1 MAINEQ
7 PPTSKPPPTST
18 PPTEGYACTAR
29 NNRIAFENDSKNGRY
44 ANKNPDASAEAYNK
58 LFHRIYEEAAEEEKS
73 GMCNPNST
81 TPNPKYIPSGDLSK
95 MLEETS
101 KRGLNLKYKPDGSL
115 DLSDPDTMQAVV
127 QMGKEGVR
135 VAEAEAN
142 KNKPPNESKSGSGS
156 GGGGSGGGSGGGQ
169 GSAMT
174 GAGAGTGGG
183 GSSGGGSGGGQP
195 SGGGGSSGGGGPGSL
210 TPKEPAKDEAE
221 KEAAKKKCLDT
232 INQLNAAIG
241 NAYVALNRDAQILA
255 EPSMAALGAINA
267 GAIDA
272 CSKASQLQDVL
283 NRVVAAGQAVATGG
297 QGGAVQTETVN
308 PLNGTV
314 VKQTAWFDPD
324 TGDCVTQTDT
334 ISNTGAASSVVATT
348 KPTGK
353 TTAVNVPPA
362 GNPNTTVDPKTGKT
376 QSGLTPAGAS
386 NPTNWGN
393 LLFWGAVGLVGVTVL
408 TSGGG
413 GKKKR

>member
-1 MAINEQ
+1 
-7 PPTSKPPPTST
+7 
-18 PPTEGYACTAR
+18 
-29 NNRIAFENDSKNGRY
+29 
-44 ANKNPDASAEAYNK
+44 
-58 LFHRIYEEAAEEEKS
+58 
-73 GMCNPNST
+73 MCNPDST
-81 TPNPKYIPSGDLSK
+81 TPNPKYIPSGDLST
-95 MLEETS
+95 MLAETS
-101 KRGLNLKYKPDGSL
+101 KRGLSLKYKPDGSL

-135 VAEAEAN
+135 VAEAEVN
-142 KNKPPNESKSGSGS
+142 KNKPPDESKSGSGS
-156 GGGGSGGGSGGGQ
+156 GGGGSGGGSGGGMPA
-169 GSAMT
+169 GMT
-174 GAGAGTGGG
+174 GSGGG

-195 SGGGGSSGGGGPGSL
+195 P
-210 TPKEPAKDEAE
+210 PQPQPQEPAKTDSE
-221 KEAAKKKCLDT
+221 KEAAKQKCLDT

-272 CSKASQLQDVL
+272 CTKASQLQDVL

-308 PLNGTV
+308 PLNGYV
-314 VKQTAWFDPD
+314 VKQTAWYDPA
-324 TGDCVTQTDT
+324 TGDCITQTDT
-334 ISNTGAASSVVATT
+334 LSSTGAASSVVATT

-393 LLFWGAVGLVGVTVL
+393 LLFWGAVGLVGVTIL
-408 TSGGG
+408 NGGG
-413 GKKKR
+413 GKKR

>member
-7 PPTSKPPPTST
+7 PPTSKPPTSTPPTST

-58 LFHRIYEEAAEEEKS
+58 LFQRIYEEAAEEEKA
-73 GMCNPNST
+73 GTCNPNST
-81 TPNPKYIPSGDLSK
+81 TPNPKYIPSGDLST
-95 MLEETS
+95 MLAETS

-115 DLSDPDTMQAVV
+115 DLSDPDTMQAAVN
-127 QMGKEGVR
+127 MGKEGVR
-135 VAEAEAN
+135 VAEAEVN
-142 KNKPPNESKSGSGS
+142 KNKPPDESKSGSGS
-156 GGGGSGGGSGGGQ
+156 GGGGSGGGSGGGMPA
-169 GSAMT
+169 GMT
-174 GAGAGTGGG
+174 G
-183 GSSGGGSGGGQP
+183 
-195 SGGGGSSGGGGPGSL
+195 SGGGGPGSL
-210 TPKEPAKDEAE
+210 TPQEPAKDEAE

-272 CSKASQLQDVL
+272 CTKASQLQDVL

-308 PLNGTV
+308 PLNGNV
-314 VKQTAWFDPD
+314 VKQTSWYDPD

-334 ISNTGAASSVVATT
+334 ISSAGEVSSVVAIT
-348 KPTGK
+348 KTTGK

-362 GNPNTTVDPKTGKT
+362 GNPNTTINPKTGKT

-393 LLFWGAVGLVGVTVL
+393 LLFWGAVGLVSVTIL
-408 TSGGG
+408 NSGGDKNSGG
-413 GKKKR
+413 GKKR

>member
-7 PPTSKPPPTST
+7 PPKSTPPTSTPPTST

-29 NNRIAFENDSKNGRY
+29 NNRIAFENDAKSGRY

-58 LFHRIYEEAAEEEKS
+58 LFQRIYEEAVDEDKS
-73 GMCNPNST
+73 GMCNPSST
-81 TPNPKYIPSGDLSK
+81 TPNPKYIPTGDLSK

-127 QMGKEGVR
+127 NMGKEGVR
-135 VAEAEAN
+135 VAEGELN
-142 KNKPPNESKSGSGS
+142 KNKPPDESKSGSGS
-156 GGGGSGGGSGGGQ
+156 GGGGSGGGSGGGMPA
-169 GSAMT
+169 GMT
-174 GAGAGTGGG
+174 GSGGGTGGG
-183 GSSGGGSGGGQP
+183 SGGGSGGGQP
-195 SGGGGSSGGGGPGSL
+195 P
-210 TPKEPAKDEAE
+210 PQPQEPAKTDSE
-221 KEAAKKKCLDT
+221 KEAAKQKCLDT
-232 INQLNAAIG
+232 INQLNSAIG

-255 EPSMAALGAINA
+255 EPSMAALGSINA

-272 CSKASQLQDVL
+272 CTKASQLQDVL

-308 PLNGTV
+308 PITGNV
-314 VKQTAWFDPD
+314 VKQTAWYDPK

-334 ISNTGAASSVVATT
+334 LSNTGAASSVVATT
-348 KPTGK
+348 KPTGQ

-393 LLFWGAVGLVGVTVL
+393 LLFWGAVGLVGVTIL
-408 TSGGG
+408 NGGG
-413 GKKKR
+413 GKKR